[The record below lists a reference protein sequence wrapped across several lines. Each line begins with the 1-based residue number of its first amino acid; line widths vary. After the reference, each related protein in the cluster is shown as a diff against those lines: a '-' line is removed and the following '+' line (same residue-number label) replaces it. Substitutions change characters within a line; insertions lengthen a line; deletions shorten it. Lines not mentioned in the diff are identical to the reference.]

1 MAFQPYTTSESE
13 RAARRPWQVP
23 LLVVIIFAVGAYFRF
38 VGQNWDD
45 FTHLHPDERFLTQVA
60 ENINGRLNLT
70 NPDPAAR
77 AEQYALCRERYPE
90 RDGIGDFFDSQ
101 CSNWYPKNV
110 GHGLYVY
117 GELPL
122 FVVRI
127 TAEAMQMVHYEIARH
142 TPDTADDVIALS
154 WTNYNGIHLVGRSV
168 SAVADLISLL
178 LVFVLGRM
186 LYNQWVGVLAM
197 ALYAAAVLPIQ
208 LSHFWTADA
217 FTSLPVLIA
226 FIFAVRFMRRGR
238 ALDAL
243 GFGVGMGMAI
253 ASRINV
259 LPLFGVFVVAAIVYA
274 MPALARG
281 IARAERGNLLQ
292 KAAVGVFVALL
303 TMLVVFRFANPHAF
317 TGGPGLLG
325 IFNIVPYQ
333 PFFADVGQA
342 QYLTSGKADF
352 PPNHQWASRTP
363 YVFAAQNIIL
373 WGMGAPLGLAAWI
386 GLAWALWQIVRAKVG
401 WTRHVLTAAWIVAYF
416 AFMGRL
422 WVMTMRYY
430 MPLYPFLTLMAAWA
444 LWELCSRAWRA
455 LRENPEGVRRF
466 AYRMSLALLIFVVGF
481 TYLWAGAFTNIYR
494 RQLTRVEA
502 SHWVY
507 RNVPSAVSVNLQ
519 ADNGETYLINTIIST
534 PSINASLSRYTEGAR
549 FATPLPPINQPA
561 TVDRLIINRL
571 YSAPSNTSTKT
582 FWAALALDAAGLQVL
597 AISSLS
603 DTFNDDEGLGRSYT
617 LVFDKAVELAPSTP
631 YYLITWSEGEL
642 AAVRLSAV
650 ENDFV
655 LADSALKAAASLQ
668 LSAFDNNIAYVGEQ
682 ASTLISSS
690 AAMANF
696 NAPLTGTISSITL
709 AHALNPLNDGR
720 AVTLRAAI
728 RDGATGDTLGEGILR
743 AELDS
748 VPYSPFGKSV
758 RIVLDT
764 PISVT
769 ADQPLQ
775 VQISTLNGML
785 ARLTGSVIAT
795 EGPWDDPVP
804 HKVCAMP
811 PDLPLPQPPGLYT
824 LATCRGVDPWG
835 TYYRGIEL
843 YMAMEDDTQKRDVL
857 QKTLDEAD
865 YITISSNRFYDTLS
879 RIPTRFP
886 MSIAFY
892 DALFKGELGYDLI
905 AVFNNSFEI
914 FGIPISDQHL
924 PFYDSPSWL
933 NEFEAEEAFHVYDHP
948 AVLIFKKNPE
958 RYAAEGVAAVLN
970 SVPLNSNA
978 TFQTEDPTIVNVIR
992 WGAYEASQAPTAF
1005 LMPDDLRQA
1014 QETGGTWSALF
1025 NREAPINAS
1034 PLVSVVGWWLA
1045 IMVFGWVIAPLLFV
1059 LLPGLPDR
1067 GYPMAKMAGM
1077 LVIAWLAWAGGTLRL
1092 PLWSSGGLLFLLI
1105 VVALI
1110 SGRVAWLRRAEFGAW
1125 LRLNWRHLLIVEAI
1139 TAALFVAFVFVRL
1152 GNPDL
1157 WAQTLGGEKPMNF
1170 AYFNAVLRSSV
1181 FPAYDPWYAGGYLN
1195 YYYFGYVL
1203 VGAPTKLLGVMPS
1216 IAYNLIVPT
1225 LFALTGIGAFSLA
1238 FNLAIAKWHFPRKE
1252 GSPERSAPLA
1262 ERVRHALRTPSGAPY
1277 LAGTLALLL
1286 CVVLGNLDTPRVFLT
1301 GVQRAGGCTASN
1313 DLYLWK
1319 VDQFIAQNGRQPTP
1333 EESTDLLR
1341 AANSPS
1347 LIDQLLFNL
1356 ANAGRT
1362 VECFGRGV
1370 GQLTQGAILPIG
1382 AERWYW
1388 GPRSVVGELEGN
1400 SNEINEFPYFTFVF
1414 GDLHAHMIALPITF
1428 LMLTWLMGEMFV
1440 GGRLRRATWVV
1451 IVGTALG
1458 GLSIGI
1464 LRATNTW
1471 DWITYLILGMA
1482 GLPFAI
1488 LLRRDRLT
1496 RANLTAWIAQVGW
1509 LFLVQIIAALPFMAF
1524 HATSY
1529 SSVKPFLGNKTPLW
1543 AFFTMHGVFLF
1554 AAISLMVWQTSRL
1567 LRAVYLRDLAGKF
1580 IPTVAVI
1587 GGVGIALLVGLFMA
1601 IMPLRIALLD
1611 MPIPLALLLVPLIA
1625 WAVALFFVPHQTREW
1640 QIVYVLIGAA
1650 LAIALG
1656 VEIVV
1661 LDGDIGR
1668 QNTFFKFYMQVW
1680 MMLSV
1685 ASGVGLAW
1693 LLYAAWRWRPV
1704 VRNVWLFTA
1713 ALLLSIAALFP
1724 IMSTQGKNAMR
1735 MAPEA
1740 PRTLDGNAYME
1751 YAIYYEGS
1759 QAVPLKNDLLM
1770 IRWLQENVQGTPTIV
1785 EAHQYPSEY
1794 KYNSRIA
1801 INTGLPTILG
1811 WRFHQQQ
1818 QRTLDPLPNLVVQ
1831 RQANV
1836 TALYN
1841 TLDIGTAWELLR
1853 FYDVRYIIVGALERI
1868 TYREDGLGKFEAMVA
1883 QGLLEVVYEHEG
1895 DKIYR
1900 VLKGA
1905 QYTPRLV
1912 GMR

>member
-1 MAFQPYTTSESE
+1 MALQPAQTPDS
-13 RAARRPWQVP
+13 ALRRWLVP
-23 LLVVIIFAVGAYFRF
+23 FLVALIFAAGAYFRF

-60 ENINGRLNLT
+60 EAINGRLNLST
-70 NPDPAAR
+70 PDPAQR
-77 AEQYALCRERYPE
+77 AEQLALCRERYPE

-110 GHGLYVY
+110 GFGLYVY

-127 TAEAMQMVHYEIARH
+127 SAELTQAIHYEIARQ
-142 TPDTADDVIALS
+142 TPETDDDLIALS
-154 WTNYNGIHLVGRSV
+154 WTSYNGIHLVGRSV
-168 SAVADLISLL
+168 SAVADLLSLL
-178 LVFVLGRM
+178 MVFVIGRM
-186 LYNQWVGVLAM
+186 LYNKWVGVLAM

-226 FIFAVRFMRRGR
+226 FFFAVRFMRGGR
-238 ALDAL
+238 LLDAI
-243 GFGVGMGMAI
+243 GFGIGMGMAL

-259 LPLFGVFVVAAIVYA
+259 APLFGVFIVAAIVYA
-274 MPALARG
+274 LPALGRR
-281 IARAERGNLLQ
+281 IARLERNVLVQ
-292 KAAVGVFVALL
+292 KALIGVLVALIA
-303 TMLVVFRFANPHAF
+303 TLVTFRFTNPHAF
-317 TGGPGLLG
+317 TGGPGILG
-325 IFNIVPYQ
+325 VFNILPYR
-333 PFFADVGQA
+333 PFLDDVAQA
-342 QYLTSGKADF
+342 QYLTSGRADF

-363 YVFAAQNIIL
+363 YIFPAQNIIL
-373 WGMGAPLGLAAWI
+373 WGLGVPLGLAAWL
-386 GLAWALWQIVRAKVG
+386 GLGWALWQIIRARHG
-401 WTRHVLTAAWIVAYF
+401 WTRHVLIAAWLVAYF

-430 MPLYPFLTLMAAWA
+430 MPLYPFFCLIAAWA
-444 LWELCSRAWRA
+444 LWELTQRGLRA
-455 LRENPEGVRRF
+455 LRENPSGVARF
-466 AYRMSLALLIFVVGF
+466 AYRARLALLVFVVAF
-481 TYLWAGAFTNIYR
+481 SYLWAGAFTNIYR

-502 SHWVY
+502 SHWIY
-507 RNVPSAVSVNLQ
+507 RNVPSAVSVSIQ
-519 ADNGETYLINTIIST
+519 AENGQAYLINTPINT
-534 PSINASLSRYTEGAR
+534 PSISASLNRYSEGNR
-549 FATPLPPINQPA
+549 FATPLPPLSESA
-561 TVDRLIINRL
+561 RVDRLIVNRL
-571 YSAPSNTSTKT
+571 YSAPNDDQPKT
-582 FWAALALDAAGLQVL
+582 FWAALATDVAGLQVL
-597 AISSLS
+597 GVANLS
-603 DTFNDDEGLGRSYT
+603 DTFSAAEGLGQSYT
-617 LVFDKAVELAPSTP
+617 LIFEPPVLLQPATN
-631 YYLITWSEGEL
+631 YYLLTWSDGDL
-642 AAVRLSAV
+642 SSVRLSLS
-650 ENDFV
+650 EYDFILTEGDRTV
-655 LADSALKAAASLQ
+655 ANLQ
-668 LSAFDNNIAYVGEQ
+668 LSAFDNNFAFAGEQ
-682 ASTLISSS
+682 ASTLI
-690 AAMANF
+690 AANAAQANF
-696 NAPLTGTISSITL
+696 TAPLSGTIRSVEI

-720 AVTLRAAI
+720 AITLRAAI
-728 RDGATGDTLGEGILR
+728 VDSVSGMTLGEGTLR
-743 AELDS
+743 AVLDRT
-748 VPYSPFGKSV
+748 PYSPHGRAV
-758 RIVLDT
+758 RIALDQPVT
-764 PISVT
+764 VSADQRLQIQVST
-769 ADQPLQ
+769 ADG
-775 VQISTLNGML
+775 SL

-804 HKVCAMP
+804 QKVCAMP

-824 LATCRGVDPWG
+824 LATCRGIDPWG
-835 TYYRGIEL
+835 TYYRGVEL
-843 YMAMEDDTQKRDVL
+843 YMSMEDDFQKREVL
-857 QKTLDEAD
+857 QRTLDEAD

-879 RIPTRFP
+879 RLPTRFP

-924 PFYDSPSWL
+924 PFYESPAWL

-958 RYAAEGVAAVLN
+958 RYTSERVAAVLN
-970 SVPLNSNA
+970 SVPLATSP
-978 TFQTEDPTIVNVIR
+978 TFQLEDPTIVNVIR
-992 WGAYEASQAPTAF
+992 WGAYEASQAPTGFMMSA
-1005 LMPDDLRQA
+1005 DLRQT
-1014 QETGGTWSALF
+1014 QESGGTWSELF
-1025 NREAPINAS
+1025 NREALINAS
-1034 PLVSVVGWWLA
+1034 PVASVTLWWLTIVA
-1045 IMVFGWVIAPLLFV
+1045 FGLAVAPLLFV
-1059 LLPGLPDR
+1059 ILPALPDR
-1067 GYPMAKMAGM
+1067 GYPMAKIAG
-1077 LVIAWLAWAGGTLRL
+1077 LLIVSWLAWVGGTLRL
-1092 PLWSSGGLLFLLI
+1092 PLWTSGGLLFLLI
-1105 VVALI
+1105 GLAALSAYI
-1110 SGRVAWLRRAEFGAW
+1110 AWRRRAELGAW
-1125 LRLNWRHLLIVEAI
+1125 LRLNWRYLLIVEAI
-1139 TAALFVAFVFVRL
+1139 TATLFIAFLFVRL

-1157 WAQTLGGEKPMNF
+1157 WAQVLGGEKPMNF

-1203 VGAPTKLLGVMPS
+1203 VGAPTKLLGVVPS

-1238 FNLAIAKWHFPRKE
+1238 FNVAAARWRFPREE
-1252 GSPERSAPLA
+1252 GSAKRDAPLR
-1262 ERVRHALRTPSGAPY
+1262 ERLTHALRTPSASPY

-1301 GVQRAGGCTASN
+1301 GVQRAGGCTATN
-1313 DLYLWK
+1313 DMYLWK
-1319 VDQFIAQNGRQPTP
+1319 LDQFIAQNGRQPTP
-1333 EESTDLLR
+1333 DESSVLLN
-1341 AANSPS
+1341 AAQNPS
-1347 LIDQLLFNL
+1347 LIDQALFGAHNI
-1356 ANAGRT
+1356 GRM
-1362 VECFGRGV
+1362 VECFGRGI

-1382 AERWYW
+1382 PERWYW
-1388 GPRSVVGELEGN
+1388 GPRSVVGELPNN

-1428 LMLTWLMGEMFV
+1428 LALTWLLSEVFV
-1440 GGRLRRATWVV
+1440 SGRLRRATWVV
-1451 IVGTALG
+1451 IAATALG

-1471 DWITYLILGMA
+1471 DWITYLLLGMA

-1488 LLRRDRLT
+1488 LLRRDKLT
-1496 RANLTAWIAQVGW
+1496 RANLTAWIAQVAW
-1509 LFLVQIIAALPFMAF
+1509 LFVAQWLAALPFMAF

-1529 SSVKPFLGNKTPLW
+1529 SSVKAFLGNKTPIW
-1543 AFFTMHGVFLF
+1543 AFFIMHGTFMFV
-1554 AAISLMVWQTSRL
+1554 AISLLVWQTARL
-1567 LRAVYLRDLAGKF
+1567 LRAIHLRDLTGKF
-1580 IPTVAVI
+1580 VPFALTI
-1587 GGVGIALLVGLFMA
+1587 GGIGFVLLIALFMA
-1601 IMPLRIALLD
+1601 VAPLRIALID
-1611 MPIPLALLLVPLIA
+1611 MPIPLALILIPLIA
-1625 WAVALFFVPHQTREW
+1625 WSIALFFVPGQTREW
-1640 QIVYVLIGAA
+1640 QVIYVLIGAA

-1680 MMLSV
+1680 LMLSV

-1693 LLYAAWRWRPV
+1693 LIYSAWRWRPS
-1704 VRNVWLFTA
+1704 VRSTWLFTA

-1740 PRTLDGNAYME
+1740 PRTLDGNDYMM
-1751 YAIYYEGS
+1751 YATYFEGS
-1759 QAVPLKNDLLM
+1759 QAVPLSRDLAM

-1818 QRTLDPLPNLVVQ
+1818 QRTLDPLPNFVIQ

-1841 TLDIGTAWELLR
+1841 TTDIGTAWQLLR
-1853 FYDVRYIIVGALERI
+1853 FYNVRYIIVGELERI
-1868 TYREDGLGKFEAMVA
+1868 TYRESGLAKFEAMVA
-1883 QGLLEVVYEHEG
+1883 QGLLEVVYDQDG

-1900 VLKGA
+1900 VIEGA
-1905 QYTPRLV
+1905 EYTPRVV